1 MVFAMADPRLTVL
14 EEKVAFQDDT
24 ITQLDEVICS
34 QQEQIDVLKKQLEK
48 LESMVS
54 EVMHGDQPQAA
65 ADEKPPHY

>member
-1 MVFAMADPRLTVL
+1 MADQRLTTL

-24 ITQLDEVICS
+24 IAQLDAVICS
-34 QQEQIDVLKKQLEK
+34 QQGQIDALRQQLEK

-54 EVMHGDQPQAA
+54 EVMHGSAPQAA

>member
-1 MVFAMADPRLTVL
+1 MTDARLNAL

-24 ITQLDEVICS
+24 IAQLDEVICS
-34 QQEQIDVLKKQLEK
+34 QQERIDALQKQIQK

-54 EVMHGDQPQAA
+54 EVMQGSGPQAA